1 MDYASHRGPGT
12 LILFLFRKLRVG
24 CRGSLIYNPTLG
36 SNPDNIFQHL
46 KSKNMSFE
54 FEKLSVLIVEDT
66 VPMQKLVTSVLET
79 LGVGHILKA
88 DDGDTGF
95 DVFCAEN
102 PDIIIADW
110 HMTPTSGIEMVEK
123 IRNDPKSPNRT
134 VPIIMMTGYS
144 AMPRVAEARDTGA
157 TEFLVKPFSA
167 NDLARRIAYVINKP
181 RDFIKT
187 PDYFGPD
194 RRRRVL
200 AEYKGPFRRSS
211 DAPL

>member
-1 MDYASHRGPGT
+1 MA
-12 LILFLFRKLRVG
+12 
-24 CRGSLIYNPTLG
+24 
-36 SNPDNIFQHL
+36 FQ
-46 KSKNMSFE
+46 

-66 VPMQKLVTSVLET
+66 IPMQKLVTSVLDT
-79 LGVGHILKA
+79 LGVGRVMKA
-88 DDGDTGF
+88 EDGESGYET
-95 DVFCAEN
+95 FCTEN

-110 HMTPTSGIEMVEK
+110 HMVPMTGIELVEK
-123 IRNDPKSPNRT
+123 IRTDENSPNKT

-144 AMPRVAEARDTGA
+144 ALPRVAEARDKGA

-194 RRRRVL
+194 RRRVNK
-200 AEYKGPFRRSS
+200 EGYKGPFRRKE
-211 DAPL
+211 DTPI